1 MFAQRPISG
10 GRIAARESHNVTCA
24 LSYYIFVTVAR
35 DRGTLSLYMHR
46 QL

>member
-1 MFAQRPISG
+1 MV
-10 GRIAARESHNVTCA
+10 SHMMPHVH

-35 DRGTLSLYMHR
+35 DRETLSLYTSR

>member
-1 MFAQRPISG
+1 MV
-10 GRIAARESHNVTCA
+10 SHMKPHVH

-35 DRGTLSLYMHR
+35 DRGTLSLYTHR